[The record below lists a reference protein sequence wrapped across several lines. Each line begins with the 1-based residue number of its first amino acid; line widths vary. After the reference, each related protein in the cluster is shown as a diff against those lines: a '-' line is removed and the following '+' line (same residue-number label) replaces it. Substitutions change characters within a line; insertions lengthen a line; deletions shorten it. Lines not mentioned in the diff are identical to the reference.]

1 MVTIAIDDEINL
13 CCNLVPNDA
22 DVIWTASVTLIKL
35 FLFELFLT
43 TVGLTDTPFFNIFS
57 IVPMDDFTLLNSVI
71 EPTIDEVN
79 WLVSVTLIWFIVLL
93 TTAGKI
99 LIESLVVLTN
109 VWTDCGKCFTA
120 LVDADTNVCTDC
132 GRCLTASN
140 DDDTNVCTEPE
151 ALPASPTLIVNVPVC
166 LSILFSNADTNVC
179 SPTYDEEPILIL
191 NVLVDTLEISNHLPE
206 G

>member
-1 MVTIAIDDEINL
+1 M
-13 CCNLVPNDA
+13 
-22 DVIWTASVTLIKL
+22 VTLIKL
-35 FLFELFLT
+35 FLSELFLT
-43 TVGLTDTPFFNIFS
+43 TFGLTDTPFCNISS
-57 IVPMDDFTLLNSVI
+57 IVPIDDFTLLISVI
-71 EPTIDEVN
+71 EPLIEEVN

-132 GRCLTASN
+132 GKCFTASK

-151 ALPASPTLIVNVPVC
+151 ALPALPTLIVNVPVC

-179 SPTYDEEPILIL
+179 SPTYDEEPMLIL
-191 NVLVDTLEISNHLPE
+191 NVLVVTLEISNHLPE